1 MLKLPSDKECKGSE
15 DLSLLKRAPLW
26 ALFPSG
32 TLSGVIR
39 SGIGVCVWQ
48 TPVTALSLCSHV
60 LRSINFLPL
69 NKNFL

>member
-39 SGIGVCVWQ
+39 SGIGVCVCGRL
-48 TPVTALSLCSHV
+48 LSLLSA
-60 LRSINFLPL
+60 SAPMF
-69 NKNFL
+69 

>member
-39 SGIGVCVWQ
+39 SGIGVCV
-48 TPVTALSLCSHV
+48 ADSCHCSQPLLPCSEV
-60 LRSINFLPL
+60 KQFLAP
-69 NKNFL
+69 